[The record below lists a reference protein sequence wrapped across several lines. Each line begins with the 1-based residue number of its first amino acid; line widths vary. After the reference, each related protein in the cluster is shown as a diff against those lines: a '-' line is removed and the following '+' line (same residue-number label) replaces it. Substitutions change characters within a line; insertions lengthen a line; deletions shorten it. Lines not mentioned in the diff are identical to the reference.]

1 MKTDRVLTMDEYL
14 NEICVVAKHVTPP
27 AGDARHIPITAED
40 DVHSGTEAHGCR
52 CDRWGHPCP
61 GCLETALQTRTTSP
75 DFLSAKQ
82 MR

>member
-14 NEICVVAKHVTPP
+14 NEICVVPKHLSPP
-27 AGDARHIPITAED
+27 AGDARHTPITAED
-40 DVHSGTEAHGCR
+40 AVHSDTEAHGCR

-61 GCLETALQTRTTSP
+61 GCLERKLQTRTTSS

-82 MR
+82 VR